1 MQSANLVHF
10 LKGPSSPLP
19 PPRLS
24 ISLPAIG
31 VGLPNKAVISYLDD
45 NKFRG
50 GGGDGRTGK
59 KGNRSVGGQE
69 SVRLSRLESRV
80 GLASLTNL
88 PASAPPP
95 PQIYQPRA
103 AADARKQKSTWE
115 APR

>member
-10 LKGPSSPLP
+10 LKGPSSTQP

-50 GGGDGRTGK
+50 GGGGDGRTGK
-59 KGNRSVGGQE
+59 REIV
-69 SVRLSRLESRV
+69 
-80 GLASLTNL
+80 A
-88 PASAPPP
+88 
-95 PQIYQPRA
+95 
-103 AADARKQKSTWE
+103 
-115 APR
+115 